1 MSTESAAEGGL
12 DHDDPV
18 VLVVDD
24 EANVAEAYG
33 LWLPDN
39 YEVRTATNGEQA
51 LDQADEDVDVVL
63 LDRHMP
69 DLSGDEVLER
79 LRERGL
85 DCRVAMVT
93 AVDPDFDIAEMPF
106 DTYLTKPVDQAEI
119 QDTVENLLGLSSFGD
134 QSRQFFAVSRKIAA
148 LEDEKRASQLEDS
161 DTYQQLVQRREEL
174 DSELDDAVG
183 EMDDDDLEAAFRDL

>member
-1 MSTESAAEGGL
+1 MSTESAAEEGL
-12 DHDDPV
+12 DRDEPV

-33 LWLPDN
+33 FWLPDD

-51 LDQADEDVDVVL
+51 LDAADEDVDVVL

-69 DLSGDEVLER
+69 DLSGDDVLER

-93 AVDPDFDIAEMPF
+93 AVDPDFDIAELPF
-106 DTYLTKPVDQAEI
+106 DAYLTKPVDRDEI
-119 QDTVENLLGLSSFGD
+119 QETVETLLELSSFGE
-134 QSRQFFAVSRKIAA
+134 QSRQFFAVSQKIAT
-148 LEDEKRASQLEDS
+148 LESEKRASELEDN
-161 DTYQQLVQRREEL
+161 DTYQQLVARREEL
-174 DSELDDAVG
+174 DADLEDAVG
-183 EMDDDDLEAAFRDL
+183 GMDDDDLEAAFRDL

>member
-1 MSTESAAEGGL
+1 MSTESAADGSL
-12 DHDDPV
+12 DHDAPI

-24 EANVAEAYG
+24 EANVAEAYA
-33 LWLPDN
+33 LWLPDE

-51 LDQADEDVDVVL
+51 LDAADEDVDVVL

-69 DLSGDEVLER
+69 DLSGDEVLDR

-106 DTYLTKPVDQAEI
+106 DTYLTKPVGRDEI
-119 QDTVENLLGLSSFGD
+119 RDAVEKLLGLSSFGD
-134 QSRQFFAVSRKIAA
+134 QSRQFFAVSRKIAT
-148 LEDEKRASQLEDS
+148 LESEKRASELEDS
-161 DTYQQLVQRREEL
+161 DAYRQRVARREEL
-174 DSELDDAVG
+174 DAELDDAVG
-183 EMDDDDLEAAFRDL
+183 GMDDESLEAAFRDL